1 MALSNDYPATA
12 IAGIFG
18 ATQEA
23 RAAKEA
29 MRILNESRQEARAY
43 ADRLEGLYK
52 PLVEGG
58 RLGVEQGRDLLN
70 QYLKQTQDLA
80 VGDGLTAGDERSF
93 KDASRLLNE
102 NMVAT
107 GNLRSGAAAYS
118 QAELASRVAANAQ
131 DRSFNRNIMK
141 LNLLF
146 GGASTIGQQGLQES
160 QVGTQGMGLVTGM
173 RNSILGF
180 GTNIANAELRKGG
193 ALSNQITSVGAATD
207 EVAHTVIDA
216 FAAYGSMGMSEMGGG
231 GGGGGGGNKFMGGK

>member
-29 MRILNESRQEARAY
+29 MRILNESRQEARVY
-43 ADRLEGLYK
+43 ADRLEGLYT
-52 PLVEGG
+52 PLVKGG
-58 RLGVEQGRDLLN
+58 QAGVDQARSLLTD
-70 QYLKQTQDLA
+70 YLSQTQALD
-80 VGDGLTAGDERSF
+80 VGNGLTGADERSY

-118 QAELASRVAANAQ
+118 QSELMSRVVANAQ
-131 DRSFNRNIMK
+131 DRSFNRNIAK
-141 LNLLF
+141 LNILF
-146 GGASTIGQQGLQES
+146 GGASAIGQQGLQES
-160 QVGTQGMGLVTGM
+160 QVGTYGMGQVTNM

-216 FAAYGSMGMSEMGGG
+216 FKAYATGGMSEGMSGGTTA
-231 GGGGGGGNKFMGGK
+231 GGGNPFTGR